1 MQDLHSVLLIGSV
14 SLVWRTDNVTP
25 IPLAVLSV
33 LLVVRYL
40 PRLWFIFKKEAD
52 EPSSINRECLEHN
65 NFFGDPRVL
74 LVCSWSAQFF
84 DGLLKGSMPARFLRR
99 SNADDAI

>member
-74 LVCSWSAQFF
+74 LLVCPVFRWP
-84 DGLLKGSMPARFLRR
+84 LKGSMPARFLRR